1 MKLVLLHFEA
11 LHDRS
16 FTLAMYVLVI
26 DISIYIYKACC
37 LNQCSLAA
45 GDLTLYSIQVLCI
58 EVNFLSRN

>member
-26 DISIYIYKACC
+26 DISIYEACC

-45 GDLTLYSIQVLCI
+45 GDLKLYSILVLCI